1 MLMPKK
7 TKYRKHFR
15 GKRRGKATKGN
26 KISFGDFGI
35 QSLDNGW
42 IDSKQI
48 EAARIAISRILR
60 GEGKMWIRIFP
71 DKVATSKPIEVRMGK
86 GKGEPEKWVAVIRR
100 GRILYEMEGI
110 SEEKAK
116 RAFRLANAKFPLK
129 TRLIARR

>member
-26 KISFGDFGI
+26 KVSFGDFGI
-35 QSLDNGW
+35 QSLDNAW

-60 GEGKMWIRIFP
+60 GEGKMWIRVFP

-116 RAFRLANAKFPLK
+116 RAHRLANAKFPIK
-129 TRLIARR
+129 TRLITRK